1 MENDVLYFP
10 CCKALSKNTCCPVC
24 RSKQGRSPTP
34 SDLCFLSETEKI
46 WSGMLEDVL
55 KQNSI
60 PVFTQSSIGVG
71 MAIKA
76 GSLFE
81 RMKFYVPYSH
91 FEQAQDIVDSLF
103 AEIPES
109 EMETSIE

>member
-10 CCKALSKNTCCPVC
+10 CCKVLSKSTRCPVC
-24 RSKQGRSPTP
+24 GSKQGYSPAPT
-34 SDLCFLSETEKI
+34 DLCFLSETEKI

-55 KQNSI
+55 KQNAV
-60 PVFTQSSIGVG
+60 PVFTQSNIGAG

-81 RMKFYVPYSH
+81 RIKFYVPYSH
-91 FEQAQDIVDSLF
+91 ISQAQDIVDSLF

-109 EMETSIE
+109 EIEANID